1 MSTHRDIEHVLL
13 SCGPFATGTGG
24 FGTPADPEVV
34 ASVAADWAS
43 AGFTAA
49 QVDEWLGARVFT
61 PEAARALLEREIFLA
76 QPAPG
81 PWPGQPAQASRL
93 SGPDQGLGQ
102 YEDTVGYK
110 LANNDLTSA
119 EADEIVRS
127 W

>member
-1 MSTHRDIEHVLL
+1 MS
-13 SCGPFATGTGG
+13 SC
-24 FGTPADPEVV
+24 PAAHSPPER
-34 ASVAADWAS
+34 AAS
-43 AGFTAA
+43 APPPTPRSWPASPLTGHLPGSPQPRWTSG
-49 QVDEWLGARVFT
+49 WGPGYFT
-61 PEAARALLEREIFLA
+61 PEAARALLEREIF
-76 QPAPG
+76 
-81 PWPGQPAQASRL
+81 PAQASRL